1 MTSRS
6 PVTLLGDRGTPH
18 RHRYRRTSVV
28 NLESVVLYKIMPMTL
43 CCSLMTWVT
52 GHKSWRPWIQML
64 RQWVC
69 IRHGPRLVSKM
80 PAMEWHHTLW
90 SSMDTPSTLLAALH
104 TWAVSSAHAVVPRQR
119 WRIGLASSVMGQLT
133 SVWRK
138 SRLSLRT
145 KLRLYNALVVS
156 VLLYS
161 AETWTLTKSDKQKL
175 KSFQMSCLRRI
186 LGICWFDFVPN
197 VSVMNQ
203 TQQQSIHNR
212 IRDRRISVFG
222 HVRRLQESVPEHKA
236 PRLVVNSRAG
246 HRPDDRP
253 AWKRP
258 WGRPRQWSWI
268 RQLEIDVGLTADAA
282 WDMAG
287 DHDIRKA

>member
-1 MTSRS
+1 
-6 PVTLLGDRGTPH
+6 
-18 RHRYRRTSVV
+18 
-28 NLESVVLYKIMPMTL
+28 
-43 CCSLMTWVT
+43 
-52 GHKSWRPWIQML
+52 
-64 RQWVC
+64 
-69 IRHGPRLVSKM
+69 
-80 PAMEWHHTLW
+80 
-90 SSMDTPSTLLAALH
+90 
-104 TWAVSSAHAVVPRQR
+104 
-119 WRIGLASSVMGQLT
+119 MGQLT

-161 AETWTLTKSDKQKL
+161 AETWTLTKSDEQKL

-258 WGRPRQWSWI
+258 
-268 RQLEIDVGLTADAA
+268 
-282 WDMAG
+282 
-287 DHDIRKA
+287 